1 MQQMHVYESIL
12 SAQIQLERLR
22 PIHGWIMDSI
32 VNAVN
37 VDQIKGEAASMHVSP
52 DILMRNLE
60 ETVKSRLFITFCSI
74 RVLFFGKMLFRKV
87 LF

>member
-1 MQQMHVYESIL
+1 
-12 SAQIQLERLR
+12 
-22 PIHGWIMDSI
+22 MDSI

-74 RVLFFGKMLFRKV
+74 RVLASGRCCSGKFYFDMFLFCFYFDGNPV
-87 LF
+87 LSPMYSYNRE

>member
-1 MQQMHVYESIL
+1 
-12 SAQIQLERLR
+12 
-22 PIHGWIMDSI
+22 MDSI

-74 RVLFFGKMLFRKV
+74 RVLSSGRCCSGKFYFDMFLFCFYFDRNPV
-87 LF
+87 LSPLYSYNRE